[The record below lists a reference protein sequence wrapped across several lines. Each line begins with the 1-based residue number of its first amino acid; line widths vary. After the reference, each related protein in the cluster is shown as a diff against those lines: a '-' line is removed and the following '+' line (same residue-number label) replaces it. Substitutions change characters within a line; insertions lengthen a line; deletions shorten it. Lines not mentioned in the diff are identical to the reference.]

1 MRLLWHILAVFLL
14 SGCVASTGR
23 WVTAEDSEGVMRRV
37 LHIDGPCPS
46 ALDIRGTS
54 TGCYYNGPIVWAGGV
69 GESVEDAQGTL
80 EHELEHVRGLRHTPW
95 QMIGGENCARIT
107 AAGRT
112 TWREGWLMCR
122 SARGYYSR
130 EE

>member
-1 MRLLWHILAVFLL
+1 MKLALPLLAFLL
-14 SGCVASTGR
+14 AGCTTAQGR
-23 WVTAEDSEGVMRRV
+23 WISAEDSEGVMHRV

-46 ALDIRGTS
+46 AIDIRGTS
-54 TGCYYNGPIVWAGGV
+54 TGCCYSGPVVWAGGV
-69 GESVEDAQGTL
+69 GESVEDAAGTL
-80 EHELEHVRGLRHTPW
+80 DHEINFHHKGGKHGPW

-130 EE
+130 SE